1 MAVHTIS
8 ILFPSYYSD
17 FIHLSLNFV
26 SYKLSKIFQAIIVIV
41 FQRLKYCG
49 KMPKFIL
56 SKPNIIWIL
65 KVISTSLCHVR
76 KTIKRNKHEQKD
88 YTLKKRLFLAANYKP
103 MISQPL
109 PRVFTFYNMAKAGKE
124 NQYEFSVLP
133 VTAILENDKGPGAKM
148 YYGRYANGDSFHL
161 DTGDPTQNYRQR
173 NAFQIKDF
181 V

>member
-26 SYKLSKIFQAIIVIV
+26 SYKLSKIFQAITINVIV
-41 FQRLKYCG
+41 FQCLKYCG

-65 KVISTSLCHVR
+65 KVILTSLCHVR
-76 KTIKRNKHEQKD
+76 KTIKRNKHEQKG
-88 YTLKKRLFLAANYKP
+88 YTLKKRLFLTANYNP

-124 NQYEFSVLP
+124 NQYGFSVLL

-148 YYGRYANGDSFHL
+148 YYGRYSNGEFFSS
-161 DTGDPTQNYRQR
+161 
-173 NAFQIKDF
+173 
-181 V
+181 

>member
-26 SYKLSKIFQAIIVIV
+26 SYKLSKIFQAITINVIV
-41 FQRLKYCG
+41 FQCLKYCG
-49 KMPKFIL
+49 KMPKFTL

-76 KTIKRNKHEQKD
+76 KTIKRNKHEQKG
-88 YTLKKRLFLAANYKP
+88 YTLKKRLFLTATSFQSLHVLQYGKGRKRESVQVFSPAGHRRKTRRDRGQRCIMGDMQMAN
-103 MISQPL
+103 
-109 PRVFTFYNMAKAGKE
+109 
-124 NQYEFSVLP
+124 
-133 VTAILENDKGPGAKM
+133 
-148 YYGRYANGDSFHL
+148 SFHFN
-161 DTGDPTQNYRQR
+161 TGGPTQNYRQR